1 MRLHLNFNTGKS
13 LLGKLGSE
21 AAQPLISLPG
31 WCDCDGSLPG
41 AHPGIPRP
49 QPQPTDWCPCC
60 PALLP
65 QQGAQLVCLSARFCP
80 SGGLAGAFIG
90 WSAYSLKKKKKKEI
104 LWGKS
109 CLWVSAAFGDL
120 LSEMHLITSAM
131 AASHLAS
138 VPHETQSSF
147 YGGCRHAQGLAA
159 SPSKAMDW
167 GCMRQWDTTCPG
179 SLSWWQC

>member
-1 MRLHLNFNTGKS
+1 MAHSQEHTQGFPGHSPNPQTLV
-13 LLGKLGSE
+13 
-21 AAQPLISLPG
+21 PVLP
-31 WCDCDGSLPG
+31 
-41 AHPGIPRP
+41 
-49 QPQPTDWCPCC
+49 
-60 PALLP
+60 
-65 QQGAQLVCLSARFCP
+65 CP
-80 SGGLAGAFIG
+80 SPTARSTACVFVSPFLSFRRISWSLYRLICIFI
-90 WSAYSLKKKKKKEI
+90 KKKKKKEI

>member
-1 MRLHLNFNTGKS
+1 MAHSREHTQGFPGHSPNPQTLV
-13 LLGKLGSE
+13 
-21 AAQPLISLPG
+21 PVLP
-31 WCDCDGSLPG
+31 
-41 AHPGIPRP
+41 
-49 QPQPTDWCPCC
+49 
-60 PALLP
+60 
-65 QQGAQLVCLSARFCP
+65 CP
-80 SGGLAGAFIG
+80 SPTARSTACVFVSPFLSFRRISWSLYRLICIFI
-90 WSAYSLKKKKKKEI
+90 KKKKKEI

>member
-1 MRLHLNFNTGKS
+1 MAHSQEHTQGFPGHSPNPQTLV
-13 LLGKLGSE
+13 
-21 AAQPLISLPG
+21 PVLP
-31 WCDCDGSLPG
+31 
-41 AHPGIPRP
+41 
-49 QPQPTDWCPCC
+49 
-60 PALLP
+60 
-65 QQGAQLVCLSARFCP
+65 CP
-80 SGGLAGAFIG
+80 SPTARSTACVFVSPFLSFRRISWSLYRLICIFI
-90 WSAYSLKKKKKKEI
+90 KKKKKEI